1 MVPITTYAAIV
12 QLNGAN
18 AQHLWCRM
26 QRRYGAAQSAVA
38 APSRMA
44 RNAAQLGKREVSNG
58 SLDQCA
64 WARSRAALSAAL
76 LCVVVHGPA
85 EAARC

>member
-1 MVPITTYAAIV
+1 MDHWIIAHGPEAARRERAAPLV
-12 QLNGAN
+12 QK
-18 AQHLWCRM
+18 

-76 LCVVVHGPA
+76 LCVVVHGLA